1 MNLADKIRTIPDFP
15 KEGIAFKDIT
25 TLLKDPSA
33 YQEAI
38 DRIAERYEDKD
49 IDLILGVEARGFLIG
64 APLAL
69 KLNKG
74 FVPVRKEG
82 KLPGDIVKT
91 EYDLE
96 YGSNTLELHKDAIE
110 KGDKVLIVDDLLATG
125 GTVKATIDLVE
136 ELGGEIVEV
145 AFLMEL
151 GFLDGRE
158 VIGDYEVFS
167 LITD

>member
-1 MNLADKIRTIPDFP
+1 MNLSDKIRTIHDFP

-25 TLLKDPSA
+25 TLLKEPKA

-38 DRIAERYEDKD
+38 DRIAERYEDQD
-49 IDLILGVEARGFLIG
+49 IDLVLGIEARGFLIG

-82 KLPGDIVKT
+82 KLPGEIVKT

-96 YGSNTLELHKDAIE
+96 YGRNTLELHKDAIE
-110 KGDKVLIVDDLLATG
+110 KGDKILIVDDLLATG
-125 GTVKATIDLVE
+125 GTVKATVDLVE
-136 ELGGEIVEV
+136 ELGGEIVEI

-151 GFLDGRE
+151 GFLDGRDKLT
-158 VIGDYEVFS
+158 DYEVFS